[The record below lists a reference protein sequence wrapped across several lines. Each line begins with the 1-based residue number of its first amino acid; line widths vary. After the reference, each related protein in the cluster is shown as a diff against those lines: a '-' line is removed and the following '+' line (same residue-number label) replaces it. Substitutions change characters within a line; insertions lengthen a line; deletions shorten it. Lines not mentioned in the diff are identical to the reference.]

1 MKKLMKR
8 TAAAILSLAIVGGAM
23 PDVPGLFKL
32 PDISMT
38 AEAASRYSYDSTTKV
53 MTLKGDWSN
62 TISSNAYAAILDN
75 GVRKGATKIVADSTF
90 KMPADSDYLF
100 GGCSELVEVDLSQAD
115 FSSVYTI
122 SQIFSGCTS
131 LKTAK
136 FGSNFNNVTSMR
148 NAFTGCSSLES
159 IDWGGLNTSKVKNM
173 DSLFKNCENITAIDV
188 SGFDTS
194 SLESVYDMFYGCS
207 SLLELDLSNFSIK
220 SSCDTK
226 YMIGNCTNLYSLK
239 LGSSNIKELLLEGC
253 TALYML
259 EIGNYSADI
268 RVPPAR
274 SVEDLTNDRETGWMV
289 SSDSKSTDIS
299 TQVVEYS
306 YSTKT
311 YETYE
316 SFTAQPNTFYL
327 RRSAWT
333 WSTDSFIVNRFSQ
346 HMYLHGNVNLDD
358 ITGLTDAQKQWVR
371 YISAADDTVFPE
383 NCSYMFQDFIILEDV
398 KLNNVDT
405 SNVTTFGYMFM
416 NCGKLK
422 TIEIDQWDTSKV
434 KNFGSMFRNC
444 TSLESV
450 NKIGNWNTSSATHT
464 ANMFSGCTN
473 LKTFDGS
480 AWKTNNLQSAA
491 GMFTRCTSLY
501 DVDIAN
507 WNTDNLLY
515 VQNLFNGCSSLTHLE
530 LGPDGSAGSSAPD
543 AWRTPKVTSCFNM
556 FKDCTSLESL
566 RINNFS
572 LGENVRSDQMFSG
585 LDSLVILYFGK
596 TFEVT
601 ENMNLPNE
609 YGWTAVGKNGLKVSG
624 DGEYAVIPKPASYEQ
639 FISMKGYKFF
649 DVALPGVNN
658 NYYYETIY
666 LAGKP
671 YPGNTVDNTIG
682 SEGMHYS
689 NYNYSI
695 DEENTGWYDID
706 NGRFLENGE
715 KFQFGGAYVFKIRYV
730 PKANV
735 SLTLPDMYN
744 LAKINYFFVNKYGD
758 VENCSLLKTA
768 FANQNEDGSVDVY
781 AVLRDNVNALNYTAD
796 LTSNEQ
802 SVLMD
807 VPEDAVTVLD
817 TTNNQ
822 IKINRIPSLT
832 ISTWSDSISTAADA
846 IWENYIKV
854 ELPSFINDDYAYFMD
869 GIKADSYEFSFD
881 GGEYTKYT
889 NGYNVYTD
897 LLPSTK
903 HTLSIR
909 LEGQEEP
916 FYSEDIW
923 TEIDDRM
930 PAVINTVSVTFGGT
944 LGLNYY
950 ITLGDNI
957 KNDPGAYAEY
967 TIGGVTKRQL
977 VSDTTVD
984 SKGRSKFTCSVYA
997 KQMND
1002 NINFKLY
1009 NGNGVPYYIMS
1020 SKGADLTESGFDYSV
1035 AKYMSG
1041 IASSSTN
1048 SKMVKL
1054 ANATLDYGAAT
1065 RLYFNYNTDG
1075 ATVSSDVTSVA
1086 ASIFDQY
1093 KATQS
1098 GTKPTGISGV
1108 TMTVVFEADNS
1119 FRLYYKYD
1127 PSADPNS
1134 YTYYIDGKK
1143 ASLQKNATGYYLEVA
1158 NIAAKNLMEVHTFTV
1173 KGSSVSYNVNASV
1186 LTYARSLSK
1195 DSDNNKKNLAKA
1207 LYLYNQAAIAYFN

>member
-1 MKKLMKR
+1 MF
-8 TAAAILSLAIVGGAM
+8 ASCSSL
-23 PDVPGLFKL
+23 K
-32 PDISMT
+32 S
-38 AEAASRYSYDSTTKV
+38 
-53 MTLKGDWSN
+53 
-62 TISSNAYAAILDN
+62 
-75 GVRKGATKIVADSTF
+75 
-90 KMPADSDYLF
+90 
-100 GGCSELVEVDLSQAD
+100 VDLSSFD
-115 FSSVYTI
+115 
-122 SQIFSGCTS
+122 
-131 LKTAK
+131 TA
-136 FGSNFNNVTSMR
+136 NVITMYGM
-148 NAFTGCSSLES
+148 FEYCSSLES
-159 IDWGGLNTSKVKNM
+159 
-173 DSLFKNCENITAIDV
+173 
-188 SGFDTS
+188 
-194 SLESVYDMFYGCS
+194 
-207 SLLELDLSNFSIK
+207 LDLSNFKTTSGIGMGYMLK
-220 SSCDTK
+220 GCTSLYILDISGMTK
-226 YMIGNCTNLYSLK
+226 FSGN
-239 LGSSNIKELLLEGC
+239 EMLEGC
-253 TALYML
+253 DNLYML
-259 EIGNYSADI
+259 TFDQNLNRSYSHTLTDI
-268 RVPPAR
+268 QNTPIDH
-274 SVEDLTNDRETGWMV
+274 EDFNDLRGWMK
-289 SSDSKSTDIS
+289 SDDPTCTNVTGESDYAAFPAVT
-299 TQVVEYS
+299 E
-306 YSTKT
+306 KT
-311 YETYE
+311 
-316 SFTAQPNTFYL
+316 TFL
-327 RRSAWT
+327 RRSMWT

-371 YISAADDTVFPE
+371 YISAEDGMVFPE

-405 SNVTTFGYMFM
+405 SNVTSLGNLFRG
-416 NCGKLK
+416 CKRLK
-422 TIEIDQWDTSKV
+422 NVEISNWNTSKV
-434 KNFGSMFRNC
+434 KNLQYLFYNC
-444 TSLESV
+444 ERLESAEM
-450 NKIGNWNTSSATHT
+450 IQNWDTSSVTHT

-480 AWKTNNLQSAA
+480 KWKTNNLQSASS
-491 GMFTRCTSLY
+491 MFAKCTSLRE
-501 DVDIAN
+501 VNITN
-507 WNTDNLLY
+507 WNTDNLVY
-515 VQNLFNGCSSLTHLE
+515 ANLMFNGCSSLTYLE

-556 FKDCTSLESL
+556 FQDCSSLESL

-609 YGWTAVGKNGLKVSG
+609 YGWTAVGKNGFKVSG
-624 DGEYAVIPKPASYEQ
+624 DGEYAVIPKPARYEQ

-649 DVALPGVNN
+649 NVALPGVNN

-682 SEGMHYS
+682 SEGVHHS

-695 DEENTGWYDID
+695 DEENTGWYDVD

-715 KFQFGGAYVFKIRYV
+715 KFRFGGAYVFKIRYV

-735 SLTLPDMYN
+735 SLTLPTADE
-744 LAKINYFFVNKYGD
+744 LSKINFYCSRPRPGTSGFITDNFQVIEPISANK
-758 VENCSLLKTA
+758 NA
-768 FANQNEDGSVDVY
+768 DGSLDVY
-781 AVLRDNVNALNYTAD
+781 AGLSNKVYRYNSYFVE
-796 LTSNEQ
+796 LTSNVN
-802 SVLMD
+802 SALMD
-807 VPEDAVTVLD
+807 VPEGSVVMTERNKGDNKVEIYRL
-817 TTNNQ
+817 
-822 IKINRIPSLT
+822 PSLE

-869 GIKADSYEFSFD
+869 GIKADSYAFSFD

-1035 AKYMSG
+1035 SKYMSG

-1173 KGSSVSYNVNASV
+1173 KDSSVSYNVNASV

-1207 LYLYNQAAIAYFN
+1207 LYLYNQAAISYFN

>member
-1 MKKLMKR
+1 MKKLIR
-8 TAAAILSLAIVGGAM
+8 RVSAAVLSLAIVGGAM
-23 PDVPGLFKL
+23 PYAPSLFKL
-32 PDISMT
+32 PDFSLT
-38 AEAASRYSYDSTTKV
+38 ANAASGYSYDSTTKV

-62 TISSNAYAAILDN
+62 TISSNAYSAILDN
-75 GVRKGATKIVADSTF
+75 GVKKGATKIVADSTF

-100 GGCSELVEVDLSQAD
+100 GGFSDLVEVDLSQAD

-131 LKTAK
+131 LKTVK

-148 NAFTGCSSLES
+148 NAFNECSSLES
-159 IDWGGLNTSKVKNM
+159 IDWGGLNTSKVENM
-173 DSLFKNCENITAIDV
+173 DGLFKNCENITAIDV

-194 SLESVYDMFYGCS
+194 SLETVYNMFYGCS

-220 SSCDTK
+220 SSCATK
-226 YMIGNCTNLYSLK
+226 NMIRNCTNLYSLK

-268 RVPPAR
+268 RVSPMR
-274 SVEDLTNDRETGWMV
+274 SVEDLTNDREEGWMV
-289 SSDSKSTDIS
+289 SDDSKSTDIS
-299 TQVVEYS
+299 TQVVEYNYDTS
-306 YSTKT
+306 S

-316 SFTAQPNTFYL
+316 SFTAQPNTLYL
-327 RRSAWT
+327 RRSVWT
-333 WSTDSFIVNRFSQ
+333 WSTESFIVNRFSQ

-358 ITGLTDAQKQWVR
+358 ITGLTENQKQWVR
-371 YISAADDTVFPE
+371 YISAEDGTVFPSS
-383 NCSYMFQDFIILEDV
+383 CFDMFRDFTVLESV
-398 KLNNVDT
+398 QLNNVDT
-405 SNVTTFGYMFM
+405 SNVTSLGNLFRG
-416 NCGKLK
+416 CKRLK
-422 TIEIDQWDTSKV
+422 NVEISNWNTSKV
-434 KNFGSMFRNC
+434 KNLQYLFYNC
-444 TSLESV
+444 ERLESAEM
-450 NKIGNWNTSSATHT
+450 IQNWDTSSVTHT
-464 ANMFSGCTN
+464 PNLFYGCTN

-480 AWKTNNLQSAA
+480 KWKTNNLQSASS
-491 GMFTRCTSLY
+491 MFAKCTSLRE
-501 DVDIAN
+501 VNITN
-507 WNTDNLLY
+507 WNTDNLVY
-515 VQNLFNGCSSLTHLE
+515 ANLMFNGCSSLTHLE

-543 AWRTPKVTSCFNM
+543 AWRTPKVTTCNNM
-556 FKDCTSLESL
+556 FQGCSSLESL
-566 RINNFS
+566 RINNLS

-609 YGWTAVGKNGLKVSG
+609 YGWTAVSKGGIKVSG
-624 DGEYAVIPKPASYEQ
+624 DGKYAVIPKPARYEQ
-639 FISMKGYKFF
+639 FTSMKGYKFF
-649 DVALPGVNN
+649 DVAMPGVNN

-682 SEGMHYS
+682 SEGVHYS

-695 DEENTGWYDID
+695 DEENTGWYDVD

-715 KFQFGGAYVFKIRYV
+715 KFRFGGAYVFKIRYV

-744 LAKINYFFVNKYGD
+744 LSKINYFFVNKYGD
-758 VENCSLLKTA
+758 LENYSLLKTA

-781 AVLRDNVNALNYTAD
+781 AVLRDKVNALNYPAD

-807 VPEDAVTVLD
+807 VPEDAVTVLA

-832 ISTWSDSISTAADA
+832 ISTWSDSI
-846 IWENYIKV
+846 WENYIKV
-854 ELPSFINDDYAYFMD
+854 ELSSLINDYYYFYMDYTEAS
-869 GIKADSYEFSFD
+869 SYEFSFD

-889 NGYNVYTD
+889 NGYNVYED
-897 LLPSTK
+897 LASSSK

-916 FYSEDIW
+916 FYTEDIW
-923 TEIDDRM
+923 TEVGDN
-930 PAVINTVSVTFGGT
+930 INGIMNSASLTFGGT

-950 ITLGDNI
+950 VTLDDI
-957 KNDPGAYAEY
+957 VKNDPDAYAEY

-984 SKGRSKFTCSVYA
+984 SKGRNKFTCPVYA
-997 KQMND
+997 TQMND

-1009 NGNGVPYYIMS
+1009 NGNGKQYNIQS
-1020 SKGADLTESGFDYSV
+1020 SKGTNLTESGFNYSV
-1035 AKYMSG
+1035 AAYCNA
-1041 IASSSTN
+1041 IISSSSN

-1054 ANATLDYGAAT
+1054 AKATLDYGISAQ
-1065 RLYFNYNTDG
+1065 LYFNYNASG
-1075 ATVSSDVTSVA
+1075 LAVSSDVTAVKASV
-1086 ASIFDQY
+1086 FDQY
-1093 KATQS
+1093 KATVS
-1098 GTKPTGISGV
+1098 GTKPTGVSKV
-1108 TMTVVFEADNS
+1108 TMTVVFDSDNTL
-1119 FRLYYKYD
+1119 RVYYKYD
-1127 PSADPNS
+1127 SGVDPYS
-1134 YTYYIDGKK
+1134 YTYNINGKK
-1143 ASLQKNATGYYLEVA
+1143 ATLKNNSNGYYVEV
-1158 NIAAKNLMEVHTFTV
+1158 NNLAADKLSQTYQFTV
-1173 KGSSVSYNVNASV
+1173 KDKTTSYTVNASA
-1186 LTYARSLSK
+1186 LSYARGLASNS
-1195 DSDNNKKNLAKA
+1195 NVNTQNLAKA
-1207 LYLYNQAAIAYFN
+1207 LYLYNQAAVAYVG

>member
-1 MKKLMKR
+1 MKKLIKR

-23 PDVPGLFKL
+23 PNVPGLFKL

-38 AEAASRYSYDSTTKV
+38 AEAASGYSYDSTTQTLTLNGSFDLNDIRSYSTKAKKV
-53 MTLKGDWSN
+53 VSTSSAVFPESDWLFRNWVAEEYDLTLGDFSNVISLESYFQDSKAKSIKIGNSTLK
-62 TISSNAYAAILDN
+62 NATTMFSMFY
-75 GVRKGATKIVADSTF
+75 
-90 KMPADSDYLF
+90 
-100 GGCSELVEVDLSQAD
+100 GCSDLTYVYFNGISTSKVTRMDNMFARCSSLKSVDLSSFD
-115 FSSVYTI
+115 
-122 SQIFSGCTS
+122 
-131 LKTAK
+131 TA
-136 FGSNFNNVTSMR
+136 NVITMYSM
-148 NAFTGCSSLES
+148 FEYCSSLES
-159 IDWGGLNTSKVKNM
+159 
-173 DSLFKNCENITAIDV
+173 
-188 SGFDTS
+188 
-194 SLESVYDMFYGCS
+194 
-207 SLLELDLSNFSIK
+207 LDLSNFKTTSGIGMG
-220 SSCDTK
+220 
-226 YMIGNCTNLYSLK
+226 YMLKGCTSLYILDISGMTIFSGN
-239 LGSSNIKELLLEGC
+239 EMFEGC
-253 TALYML
+253 DNLYML
-259 EIGNYSADI
+259 TFDQNLNMSYSHTLTDI
-268 RVPPAR
+268 QNTPIDH
-274 SVEDLTNDRETGWMV
+274 EDFNDLRGWMK
-289 SSDSKSTDIS
+289 SDDPTCTNVTGESDYAAFPAVTR
-299 TQVVEYS
+299 
-306 YSTKT
+306 KT
-311 YETYE
+311 
-316 SFTAQPNTFYL
+316 TFL

-383 NCSYMFQDFIILEDV
+383 NCSYMFQDFKILEDV

-473 LKTFDGS
+473 LKTFYGS

-596 TFEVT
+596 DFEVT

-609 YGWTAVGKNGLKVSG
+609 YGWTAVGKNGFKVSG
-624 DGEYAVIPKPASYEQ
+624 DGEYAVIPKPARYEQ

-682 SEGMHYS
+682 SEGVHHS

-695 DEENTGWYDID
+695 DEENTGWYDVD
-706 NGRFLENGE
+706 NGRFLDNGE
-715 KFQFGGAYVFKIRYV
+715 KFRFGGAYVFKIRYV

-735 SLTLPDMYN
+735 SLTPPDMYH

-758 VENCSLLKTA
+758 VENYSLLKTA

-781 AVLRDNVNALNYTAD
+781 AVLRDNVNALNYTAE

-807 VPEDAVTVLD
+807 VPEDAVTVLA

-822 IKINRIPSLT
+822 LKINRIPSLT

-1173 KGSSVSYNVNASV
+1173 KDSSVSYNVNASV